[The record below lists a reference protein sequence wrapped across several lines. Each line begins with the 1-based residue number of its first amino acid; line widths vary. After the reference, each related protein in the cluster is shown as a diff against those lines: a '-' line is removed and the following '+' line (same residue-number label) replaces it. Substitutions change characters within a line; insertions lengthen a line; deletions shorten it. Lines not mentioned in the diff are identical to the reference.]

1 MSSLKGV
8 RTEMPR
14 DDSRVVKVDHEADQ
28 GMASGQKKSGLGG
41 NGTRARTTWYQ
52 TGLNKMCYRAL
63 SHLSKTCESA
73 TNLCQSGHSGQGDRA
88 TDRLHSFI
96 HWKTTWL

>member
-28 GMASGQKKSGLGG
+28 RMASGQKKSGLGATVLG
-41 NGTRARTTWYQ
+41 RAPHGTRQ
-52 TGLNKMCYRAL
+52 V
-63 SHLSKTCESA
+63 
-73 TNLCQSGHSGQGDRA
+73 
-88 TDRLHSFI
+88 
-96 HWKTTWL
+96 